1 MKIALISFEFYPS
14 IGGVSSHL
22 TSFCKAFHGTDHQL
36 YVFNQGY
43 KGKNI
48 FDILERK
55 NYSLKDIVLYFKNKQ
70 FLYYLILSIR
80 KIFTDKRVSLS
91 QRLKIILFFMLK
103 PKFLVRTINNVQK
116 VYPYFKK
123 YDFDLVIGG
132 SCGANVINLIY
143 ILSRLFNKK
152 VIAWAHGNEFLIGS
166 YFSFKTYFLKNL
178 DKIIL
183 SNHPIKYLIKQLHKL
198 EDNQLVL
205 IPYGLTIK
213 DYELDATK
221 EKIREE
227 CNIPQD
233 TFIILSVGRHIPRK
247 NFDIVIQVVKEIIEV
262 NPEFKIKYYL
272 IGQGPETPKLK
283 KLSKNLGIENQVIFL
298 GACEESTRNKFYKTS
313 DVFIMPSVKKKKSV
327 EGFGLVFLEANLFK
341 VPVIGTLSGG
351 IKEAIINE
359 KTGFLIEPND
369 KDSLVE
375 KISFLYNNKEKRIE
389 MGEYGQKRVIS
400 NFNWDEIIQ
409 LYFKLF
415 KELEKIKINK

>member
-14 IGGVSSHL
+14 IGGVSRHL
-22 TSFCKAFHGTDHQL
+22 TSFCKAFHGTNHQL

-43 KGKNI
+43 NGKNI

-55 NYSLKDIVLYFKNKQ
+55 NYSLQDIVLFFKNKQ

-91 QRLKIILFFMLK
+91 QRLKIILYFILK
-103 PKFLVRTINNVQK
+103 PKYLVRTINNVQK

-123 YDFDLVIGG
+123 HNFDIIIGG
-132 SCGANVINLIY
+132 SCGANVLNLIY
-143 ILSRLFNKK
+143 TLSKLFNKK
-152 VIAWAHGNEFLIGS
+152 AVAWAHGNEFLIRS
-166 YFSFKTYFLKNL
+166 YFSFKTYLLKNL

-183 SNHPIKYLIKQLHKL
+183 SNHQIKYLIRQTHNL
-198 EDNQLVL
+198 EDSQLVL

-213 DYELDATK
+213 DYEIGAAKD
-221 EKIREE
+221 KIREE
-227 CNIPQD
+227 YNIPQD
-233 TFIILSVGRHIPRK
+233 TFVILSVGRHVPRK
-247 NFDIVIQVVKEIIEV
+247 NFDLVIQAVKEIIEV
-262 NPEFKIKYYL
+262 NPDYKINYYL

-298 GACEESTRNKFYKTS
+298 GAGEESTRNKFYKTS
-313 DVFIMPSVKKKKSV
+313 DVFIMPSVKKKESV

-351 IKEAIINE
+351 IKEAIINK

-369 KDSLVE
+369 KNSLVE

-400 NFNWDEIIQ
+400 SFNWDEIIQ

-415 KELEKIKINK
+415 KEL